1 MRTVLFKLYNRI
13 SRINRAEMKIYGG
26 KHIFIMGGR
35 SKMQN
40 IHSIHLKCIFYSA
53 EKNKSAYFIQAH
65 GKRLYN
71 AHGSGLQPRQ
81 VCLSVPVVQNFDISP
96 VCSPIK
102 IKMIKPDSDLMRQLN
117 SLPFRTFR
125 EIITASINPLRNAL
139 QLKMLNCNIGTF
151 RYEDLSFFSAKFW

>member
-1 MRTVLFKLYNRI
+1 
-13 SRINRAEMKIYGG
+13 
-26 KHIFIMGGR
+26 
-35 SKMQN
+35 MQN
-40 IHSIHLKCIFYSA
+40 IHLIHLKCIFYST
-53 EKNKSAYFIQAH
+53 EKNKSAYFIRAH
-65 GKRLYN
+65 GKRLHSTPCSWFWSAAGYMC
-71 AHGSGLQPRQ
+71 P
-81 VCLSVPVVQNFDISP
+81 SVPVQNFDISP

-151 RYEDLSFFSAKFW
+151 RYEDLSFFSAKIMSTEKKQLIEGRLG